1 MTEKELH
8 EKYEFRTVRPEE
20 TAETANVEVVCFPP
34 NEAAA
39 YKDMEERILTAPD
52 LFIVA
57 IDRATGKMA
66 GFLNGLATNEEAFR
80 DEFFTDASL
89 HNPQGKNVMLLGLDV
104 MPDYRMQG
112 LAREL
117 VRYYAK
123 REQERG
129 RKKLLLTCLDN
140 KVEMYKKFGFTDL
153 GMSASVWGGEAWHE
167 MEINL

>member
-1 MTEKELH
+1 MRVNEIH
-8 EKYEFRTVRPEE
+8 DIYEFRTIRPDE
-20 TAETANVEVVCFPP
+20 TAEAANVEVVCFPP
-34 NEAAA
+34 NEAAS
-39 YKDMEERILTAPD
+39 YKDMEERINTAPD
-52 LFIVA
+52 FFIVA

-66 GFLNGLATNEEAFR
+66 GFLNGLATDEDAFR

-89 HNPQGKNVMLLGLDV
+89 HNPAGKNVMLLGLDV

-112 LAREL
+112 LGREL
-117 VRYYAK
+117 VRYYAQ